1 MKNCVAKALAIFVI
15 FFIGTYSLGIV
26 DNICLETTGRG
37 GKLVFNVEKLG
48 LFN

>member
-1 MKNCVAKALAIFVI
+1 MRNYVIKAFAVFII
-15 FFIGTYSLGIV
+15 FFIGTYSLAVV
-26 DNICLETTGRG
+26 DSICLETTRHG